1 MATEQEMFKN
11 YLSESQALVAD
22 PNPASRSR
30 LVSTLIDLGVKSSK
44 IKTARNYVEAQE
56 EIRKSRPKVI
66 LTDYYLGNE
75 SGLDLLQDQKAEYT
89 DSKDCLFV
97 LITGNTSQA
106 AVARAAEEDVDG
118 FLLKPYTLQS
128 LKDSITRAGIA
139 KLFPNEY
146 ARTVT
151 QGKEEMLKGELD
163 QAIATFEK
171 AKTLS
176 ESPTLACFYLGQAHF
191 MKNAMDQSRD
201 KYRDGLGYN
210 QIHYKCLVG
219 LFDLLLKD
227 GKHNEAYDVVK
238 KIAKYFPA
246 NPKRLSSVLRLAIMT
261 DNFADLDDYYTLF
274 LSLEERTEELI
285 NYMCSSLVVYG
296 KYHLINGAKEKALA
310 TFEKAAVSCAGRTK
324 FLRYI
329 IENLVEADLVN
340 ESKKFLSRFP
350 ADKKKD
356 EDFLVAEYVIS
367 AKSDDPE
374 AVIKK
379 GRNLIKNGLKNVLVY
394 KSLITLSNK
403 AGLKDQA
410 QSLFTEASEFW
421 PDQVPQ
427 LREAV
432 TQNL

>member
-11 YLSESQALVAD
+11 YLSESAALVVD
-22 PNPASRSR
+22 TNPSSRSR
-30 LVSTLIDLGVKSSK
+30 LVSTLIDLGMKPAK
-44 IKTARNYVEAQE
+44 IKTAKSYVQAQE
-56 EIRKSRPKVI
+56 EVRKHRPKVI
-66 LTDYYLGNE
+66 LTDYYLGKE
-75 SGLDLLQDQKAEYT
+75 SGLDLLQDQKAEYS

-106 AVARAAEEDVDG
+106 AVARAAEEDVDS

-128 LKDSITRAGIA
+128 LKDSLTKAGIA
-139 KLFPNEY
+139 KLFPSNY
-146 ARTVT
+146 AKTVT

-171 AKTLS
+171 AKTMS

-191 MKNAMDQSRD
+191 MKNALGESQN
-201 KYRDGLGYN
+201 KYKDGLNYN

-219 LFDLLLKD
+219 LFDILLKN

-274 LSLEERTEELI
+274 ISIDERTEELV
-285 NYMCSSLVVYG
+285 NYMCSALVVYG
-296 KYHLINGAKEKALA
+296 KYHLINGNNEKALE

-329 IENLVEADLVN
+329 IENLVEVNLVN
-340 ESKKFLSRFP
+340 ESKKFLYRFQP
-350 ADKKKD
+350 QNMKE
-356 EDFLVAEYVIS
+356 EDYLVSDYLFSSKSQESAEVIR
-367 AKSDDPE
+367 
-374 AVIKK
+374 K
-379 GRNLIKNGLKNVLVY
+379 GRELVKNGLK
-394 KSLITLSNK
+394 SLIVYRSLIAVTNK

-410 QSLFTEASEFW
+410 EQLFLDASKFW

-427 LREAV
+427 LREAI